1 MWVKVCGIR
10 DQPAAIALANL
21 PAGDRPDAVGL
32 NFYPGSRRCVD
43 RDVAERIVAALGEVI
58 AP

>member
-21 PAGDRPDAVGL
+21 PMGTARMRWV
-32 NFYPGSRRCVD
+32 
-43 RDVAERIVAALGEVI
+43 
-58 AP
+58 